1 MITQT
6 PITDKALHG
15 VWYRGN
21 HGSAIPAMCREL
33 EIIADD
39 LAGYIQNPEQNYPS
53 ETIARY
59 NLLKEQ
65 ALAAMPNIRS

>member
-1 MITQT
+1 MKKET
-6 PITDKALHG
+6 PITDNALHG
-15 VWYRGN
+15 VWYRGS

-39 LAGYIQNPEQNYPS
+39 LAGYIQNPERNYPT
-53 ETIARY
+53 ETIARF

-65 ALAAMPNIRS
+65 AAAAMPNVRS